1 MTLQEKFNKLRL
13 TNSSIN
19 EHLEVLRTYAQSSD
33 TICELGV
40 DIGQSTTAFLMGQPG
55 QLFSFDLVEKP
66 DLAELINMA
75 TFTKRCPDHVE
86 AKIGE
91 TYWVLTTPFDT
102 SNLAVPACDL
112 LFIDTWHAYPQLKA
126 ELALNH
132 DRVRKWIVLHDIESF
147 GTHGEGWQD
156 WQAQGKGELLGL
168 KPAVVDF
175 LINHPE
181 WLTKDYYLNNNGLLI
196 LGRQLWKC

>member
-1 MTLQEKFNKLRL
+1 MTLQERFNKLRL

-19 EHLEVLRTYAQSSD
+19 EHLETLRRYAQSSD

-66 DLAELINMA
+66 ELQELINLA
-75 TFTKRCPDHVE
+75 SFTKRCPDHIE

-132 DRVRKWIVLHDIESF
+132 ERVRKWITLHDTVSF
-147 GTHGEGWQD
+147 KYHGEGWQD
-156 WQAQGKGELLGL
+156 WAESGKGTLLGL
-168 KPAVVDF
+168 EVAIDEF
-175 LINHPE
+175 LFEHPE
-181 WLTKDYYLNNNGLLI
+181 WVIKEEYANNNGLTV
-196 LGRQLWKC
+196 LGRKL